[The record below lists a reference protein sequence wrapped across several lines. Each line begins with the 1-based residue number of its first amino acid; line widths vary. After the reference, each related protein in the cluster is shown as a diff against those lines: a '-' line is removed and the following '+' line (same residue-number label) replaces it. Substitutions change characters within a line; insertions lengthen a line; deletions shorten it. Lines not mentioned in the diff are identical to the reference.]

1 MVSLTSKT
9 TTMYYAPTIKVEEY
23 CYLQLVPKNRSA
35 IKEYYVVVSRF
46 SIIYISSKIFEECI
60 AQECVLLTYEA

>member
-23 CYLQLVPKNRSA
+23 CYLQLIPKNWST
-35 IKEYYVVVSRF
+35 IKEHYIVVSRF
-46 SIIYISSKIFEECI
+46 SMIYSSSKTFEECI